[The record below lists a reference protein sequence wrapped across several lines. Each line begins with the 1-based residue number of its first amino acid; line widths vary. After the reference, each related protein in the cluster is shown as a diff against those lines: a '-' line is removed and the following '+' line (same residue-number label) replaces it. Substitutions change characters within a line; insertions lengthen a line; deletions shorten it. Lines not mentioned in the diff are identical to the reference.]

1 MIEFDV
7 NHIKIATGSHQ
18 ANGQIVRVNRS
29 LAKLLESEK
38 CIYWDTVRCCVSFN
52 TCSTLFITI
61 KQTLGKVLFDLEQ
74 IVDELKIKLKEF
86 DNTKEDRD
94 LEKIKSEAKMKK

>member
-1 MIEFDV
+1 
-7 NHIKIATGSHQ
+7 
-18 ANGQIVRVNRS
+18 
-29 LAKLLESEK
+29 
-38 CIYWDTVRCCVSFN
+38 VRCCVSFN

>member
-1 MIEFDV
+1 MKFFFTSKEFEDFLIEFDV

-38 CIYWDTVRCCVSFN
+38 CI
-52 TCSTLFITI
+52 
-61 KQTLGKVLFDLEQ
+61 LGHSAVLC
-74 IVDELKIKLKEF
+74 II
-86 DNTKEDRD
+86 
-94 LEKIKSEAKMKK
+94 